1 MSSFLQSKKGKSLLN
16 YAYGWGASIVIIG
29 ALFKIRH
36 LPGADFMLTLGLG
49 TEALIFF
56 ISAFEKPHEE
66 LDWSLVY
73 PELSG
78 GEAREKS
85 SKASGGDLGAMLE
98 EANISKEVLENLG
111 GSFKSLSDNVSKMA
125 DISEASVATDE
136 YSKSMR
142 DAAGSVSGFARTTS
156 EATAVISEVSAVHAE
171 AKGYA
176 TQLQQLVGTLANV
189 NSMYEM
195 ELKETNNHLQTL
207 NKFYSNI
214 GGALN
219 SMESAQAD
227 AVKYQEEIA
236 KLAKNL
242 NSLNAVYG
250 NMLNAMTAPRV

>member
-36 LPGADFMLTLGLG
+36 LPGADHMLTLGLG

-78 GEAREKS
+78 GEARQQ
-85 SKASGGDLGAMLE
+85 KASAGDLGAMLE
-98 EANISKEVLENLG
+98 EANISKDVLENLG

-125 DISEASVATDE
+125 DISEATVATDE

-142 DAAGSVSGFARTTS
+142 DAAGSVSGFARTTT
-156 EATAVISEVSAVHAE
+156 EATAVISEVSAVHEE

-176 TQLQQLVGTLANV
+176 GQLQQLVGTLSNV

-195 ELKETNNHLQTL
+195 ELKETNNHLQAL

-214 GGALN
+214 GGALS

-227 AVKYQEEIA
+227 AMKYQEEIA

-242 NSLNAVYG
+242 NSLNAIYG
-250 NMLNAMTAPRV
+250 NMLNAMTTPRV

>member
-16 YAYGWGASIVIIG
+16 YAYGWGAAIVIIG

-36 LPGADFMLTLGLG
+36 LPGADFALTLGLG

-73 PELSG
+73 PELAG
-78 GEAREKS
+78 GEGS
-85 SKASGGDLGAMLE
+85 QQKASAGNLGAMLE
-98 EANISKEVLENLG
+98 EANIGKEVLENLG
-111 GSFKSLSDNVSKMA
+111 NSFKSLSSNVGKMA
-125 DISEASVATDE
+125 DISEATVATNE
-136 YSKSMR
+136 YSKSVR
-142 DAAGSVSGFARTTS
+142 EAATSVSGFARTAT
-156 EATAVISEVSAVHAE
+156 EASAVIGEVAAVNAE

-176 TQLQQLVGTLANV
+176 AQLQALVGNLTNV
-189 NSMYEM
+189 NAMYEM
-195 ELKETNNHLQTL
+195 ELKETNNHLQVL
-207 NKFYSNI
+207 NKFYGNI
-214 GGALN
+214 SGALN

-227 AVKYQEEIA
+227 AQKYQDEIA

-242 NSLNAVYG
+242 SSLNAVYG

>member
-1 MSSFLQSKKGKSLLN
+1 M
-16 YAYGWGASIVIIG
+16 
-29 ALFKIRH
+29 
-36 LPGADFMLTLGLG
+36 
-49 TEALIFF
+49 
-56 ISAFEKPHEE
+56 
-66 LDWSLVY
+66 
-73 PELSG
+73 SG
-78 GEAREKS
+78 GEARQQ
-85 SKASGGDLGAMLE
+85 KASAGDLGAMLE
-98 EANISKEVLENLG
+98 EANISKDVLENLG

-125 DISEASVATDE
+125 DISEATVATDE

-142 DAAGSVSGFARTTS
+142 DAAGSVSGFARTTG
-156 EATAVISEVSAVHAE
+156 EATAVISEVAAVHEE

-176 TQLQQLVGTLANV
+176 SQLQQLVGTLENV

-214 GGALN
+214 GGALT

>member
-16 YAYGWGASIVIIG
+16 YAYGWGAAIVIIG

-36 LPGADFMLTLGLG
+36 LPGADFALTLGLG

-66 LDWSLVY
+66 LDWALVY

-78 GEAREKS
+78 GEPRTQ
-85 SKASGGDLGAMLE
+85 KAGAGDLGAMLE
-98 EANISKEVLENLG
+98 EANIGKDVLENLG
-111 GSFKSLSDNVSKMA
+111 DSFKSLSSNVGKMA
-125 DISEASVATDE
+125 DISEATVATDE
-136 YSKSMR
+136 YSKSVR
-142 DAAGSVSGFARTTS
+142 DAASSVSGFARTAT
-156 EATAVISEVSAVHAE
+156 EATAVISEVSAVNEE

-176 TQLQQLVGTLANV
+176 TQLQQLVSNLSSV
-189 NSMYEM
+189 NAMYEM

-207 NKFYSNI
+207 NKFYGNI
-214 GGALN
+214 SGALG
-219 SMESAQAD
+219 SMEAAQAD
-227 AVKYQEEIA
+227 AQKYQDEIA

-242 NSLNAVYG
+242 SSLNAVYG

>member
-36 LPGADFMLTLGLG
+36 LDGADFMLTLGLG

-66 LDWSLVY
+66 LDWALVY

-78 GEAREKS
+78 GEPREQ
-85 SKASGGDLGAMLE
+85 KASAGDLGAMLE
-98 EANISKEVLENLG
+98 EANISKDVLENLG
-111 GSFKSLSDNVSKMA
+111 GSFKALSDNVSKMA
-125 DISEASVATDE
+125 DISDASIATDE
-136 YSKSMR
+136 YSKSVR
-142 DAAGSVSGFARTTS
+142 DAAGSVSGFARTTN
-156 EATAVISEVSAVHAE
+156 EAAAVISEVSAVHAE

-176 TQLQQLVGTLANV
+176 GQLQQLVGTLSSV
-189 NSMYEM
+189 NAMYEM
-195 ELKETNNHLQTL
+195 ELKETNNHLQAL

-214 GGALN
+214 GGALS

-227 AVKYQEEIA
+227 AAKYQEEIA

-242 NSLNAVYG
+242 NSLNAIYG
-250 NMLNAMTAPRV
+250 NMLNAMTTPRV